1 MDIRHSV
8 GAAVKVNHSNIQF
21 VKHSVVYAIQMIIR
35 FIYIFYIS
43 V

>member
-8 GAAVKVNHSNIQF
+8 GAAVKVNHRNIKL
-21 VKHSVVYAIQMIIR
+21 VKHSVIYDIQMIIR